1 MSDVIAALGAIA
13 DNGRM
18 TFIDLKKRLAAKKT
32 APEPAAPPLPVTAA
46 PALAWE
52 PKLLDLLAEP
62 IGRAQDVLLVGLG
75 PWGREVGTR
84 GLAEALLGRAR
95 MVMAVDPD
103 KARLANA
110 RGFLQRTYELDL
122 ADPELVTRLGRPR
135 YDVVIVSDALVLLPE
150 PLPFL
155 RALAGLLTPEGQLL
169 AVVPNAAHADRR
181 LAALEGEAPRE
192 FEPGAPRH
200 HYNRQRLREL
210 FAFAGYALTGV
221 MPYVQAPLAPES
233 GLVPERFP
241 PAVLEALGPA
251 EDARAAYY
259 VVRAVPSPADR
270 LLRTLF
276 DEQQELRRSVRNEL
290 AIAMRTSE
298 ELARQLKQAEY
309 TREQAIADLNDAKRR
324 EAALDEQVQ
333 RADQNVKR
341 LGKELD
347 DAQRELAT
355 LKSGF
360 WYRVGQLFKRPN
372 AGITEFA
379 ANEPAPWKYDPEPRS
394 R

>member
-1 MSDVIAALGAIA
+1 
-13 DNGRM
+13 M
-18 TFIDLKKRLAAKKT
+18 TFIDLKKRLAAKKA
-32 APEPAAPPLPVTAA
+32 APEPVAPPLPSVVSA
-46 PALAWE
+46 PPPSWE
-52 PKLLDLLAEP
+52 PKVLDLLAEP
-62 IGRAQDVLLVGLG
+62 IGRSQDVLLVGLG

-95 MVMAVDPD
+95 LVVAVDPD

-122 ADPELVTRLGRPR
+122 ADPELVAKLGRPR
-135 YDVVIVSDALVLLPE
+135 YDVVIVSDALVLLQE

-155 RALAGLLTPEGQLL
+155 RSLAGLLNPDGPLL
-169 AVVPNAAHADRR
+169 AVVPTAAHADKR

-221 MPYVQAPLAPES
+221 APYVQAPLTPAS
-233 GLVPERFP
+233 GLVPERFAP
-241 PAVLEALGPA
+241 EVLAALGPA
-251 EDARAAYY
+251 EDAQAAYY
-259 VVRAVPSPADR
+259 VARAVPSPAEK
-270 LLRTLF
+270 LLRVLF

-298 ELARQLKQAEY
+298 DLTRRLKEAEY
-309 TREQAIADLNDAKRR
+309 TRDQALTDLADAKRR
-324 EAALDEQVQ
+324 EAALDELVQ

-341 LGKELD
+341 LGKEVD
-347 DAQRELAT
+347 DAQRELAV

-360 WYRVGQLFKRPN
+360 WYRLGQLFKRPH

-379 ANEPAPWKYDPEPRS
+379 ANEPTVWKYDPEPRS
-394 R
+394 RA